1 MRQTLAATSWLVAC
15 AFLMSAA
22 AQTPQPSTAQ
32 QPPPVQ
38 AADEKSVT
46 LTGCLA
52 SGDESNTFKLT
63 DIRSADK
70 TAARPGEMV
79 GTTGVKTGGVVQL
92 IGTDAAK
99 LQGHLGHTVAV
110 TGELVPQKTGEAA
123 TPATPTQPPS
133 TEQEKAE
140 MRLNVTSFKHVD
152 ATCPPADK

>member
-1 MRQTLAATSWLVAC
+1 MRRTLAATSWLVAC

-32 QPPPVQ
+32 QQPSAK

-52 SGDESNTFKLT
+52 AGDDSNTFKLT

-79 GTTGVKTGGVVQL
+79 GTTGVKTGEAVQL
-92 IGTDAAK
+92 SGTDAAK
-99 LQGHLGHTVAV
+99 LKAHLGHTVAV
-110 TGELVPQKTGEAA
+110 TGKLVPQAGGAA
-123 TPATPTQPPS
+123 APATPTQAPS
-133 TEQEKAE
+133 AQQEKAE
-140 MRLNVTSFKHVD
+140 MRLNVASFKHVD